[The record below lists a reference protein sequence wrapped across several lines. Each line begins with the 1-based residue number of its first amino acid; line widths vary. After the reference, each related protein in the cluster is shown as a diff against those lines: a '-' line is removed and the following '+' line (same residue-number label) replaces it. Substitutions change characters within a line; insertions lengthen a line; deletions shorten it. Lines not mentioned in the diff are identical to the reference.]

1 MKLYDTPM
9 APNPRRVTIFMAEK
23 GIEIPS
29 VNINLMKGEH
39 RSDDYR
45 KVAPNAK
52 VPALELDDG
61 SVLLETVAICR
72 YLESL
77 HPEPNLMGVDGREA
91 AFIEMWQRRIEFEL
105 FLPSAMAFRH
115 LHPAG
120 AALEGQIKE
129 YGETCKA
136 TGQKRYGILDK
147 DLGKTE
153 YIAGDRFTIADITA
167 LCSIDFAEMVSD
179 IHIQDGQDNLKRW
192 YEAVSSRPS
201 VKG

>member
-9 APNPRRVTIFMAEK
+9 APNPRRVTIFVAEK

-29 VNINLMKGEH
+29 VNINLMQGEH
-39 RSDDYR
+39 RSEDYR
-45 KVAPNAK
+45 KIAPNAK

-77 HPEPNLMGVDGREA
+77 YPEPNLMGVDGREA

-129 YGETCKA
+129 YGEACKA
-136 TGQKRYGILDK
+136 GGQKRYKILDK

-153 YIAGDRFTIADITA
+153 FVAGDRFTIADITT

-201 VKG
+201 VKR